1 MKLAKKKVKAREVPV
16 SLRPAYV
23 ELASSEL
30 TRDINRDIVL
40 ERIRALQPISR
51 VELARATGLQPSTVS
66 SIVESLLEELWVGES
81 TLIKTARGRRPTLLS
96 LNDDM
101 LFLVADV
108 RPTHIASAVID
119 LSGRLLER
127 RVIPRSK
134 DVARSVDSL
143 IDVLLQFLQM
153 YPGNTFQG
161 VGVSLPGRVDAETG
175 ELVFAPNLGWPEFP
189 LRDRLRGRLDLDV
202 QLENAANACLLSELW
217 FGRIDGIRNAM
228 IVTIS
233 EGIGAAILADGRL
246 VKGQHGLAGEF
257 GHIVLDP
264 DGPLCSCGVK
274 GCWEVFASSR
284 AAIRAYRELNPNAPH
299 CSILE
304 MHGLA
309 MDGDASARTVLEE
322 QARSIGRGLQL
333 LNAIMS
339 PELILLAGDVP
350 IFYDGYREIIKA
362 ECRAGAMD
370 GVGPRI
376 VSIGDGEISR
386 LRGAAAVVLQ
396 RHSGYYR
403 AAYAHGEPR

>member
-1 MKLAKKKVKAREVPV
+1 
-16 SLRPAYV
+16 
-23 ELASSEL
+23 
-30 TRDINRDIVL
+30 
-40 ERIRALQPISR
+40 
-51 VELARATGLQPSTVS
+51 VS
-66 SIVESLLEELWVGES
+66 SIVESLLEELWVCES

-101 LFLVADV
+101 LFLTADV

-119 LSGRLLER
+119 LSGRFLER

-134 DVARSVDSL
+134 DVARNVDSL

-153 YPGNTFQG
+153 YPNNTFQG
-161 VGVSLPGRVDAETG
+161 VGVSVPGRVDSETG
-175 ELVFAPNLGWPEFP
+175 EIIFAPNLGWPDFA
-189 LRDRLRGRLDLDV
+189 LRDRLRERLDLDV

-246 VKGQHGLAGEF
+246 IKGQHGLAGEF
-257 GHIVLDP
+257 GHIVIDP
-264 DGPLCSCGVK
+264 EGPLCGCGAK

-284 AAIRAYRELNPNAPH
+284 AAIRAYRELEPNAPP

-309 MDGDASARTVLEE
+309 MDGDASARAVLEK
-322 QARSIGRGLQL
+322 QARSIGRGLLL

-339 PELILLAGDVP
+339 PELILLAGDVQ
-350 IFYDGYREIIKA
+350 IFYDGYREIINA